1 MYKNMGNVVVRTGIG
16 IRREVAS
23 PGDEGLALVL
33 AGGDGVGADGGD
45 DGGVAQLGLS
55 RDDGVGDVVV
65 DALWKKSA
73 CIFARHRRKKRTEC
87 SSCLTSRVWPSLK
100 VHWTMSVSGDAPLTN
115 SLFSSFDQNLLKS
128 WSLIRCQ
135 TALKGA
141 SMTADSLT
149 EVVVG
154 MAGIVRIGNWFLW

>member
-1 MYKNMGNVVVRTGIG
+1 MTPGLISMYKNMGNVVVRTGIG

-65 DALWKKSA
+65 DAL
-73 CIFARHRRKKRTEC
+73 
-87 SSCLTSRVWPSLK
+87 
-100 VHWTMSVSGDAPLTN
+100 
-115 SLFSSFDQNLLKS
+115 
-128 WSLIRCQ
+128 
-135 TALKGA
+135 
-141 SMTADSLT
+141 
-149 EVVVG
+149 
-154 MAGIVRIGNWFLW
+154 